1 MTVFISRQVKASWGI
16 PCNQNTDGILWV
28 GKGFV
33 KRLSGQFGKKID
45 SEILAAITAG
55 RGDRYGRFWVDL
67 ETRTVTMMIDEASEN
82 KYKQVE
88 F

>member
-1 MTVFISRQVKASWGI
+1 MTVFISRQVKASWGF
-16 PCNQNTDGILWV
+16 PCNQNTDGILWA

-55 RGDRYGRFWVDL
+55 RGDRYGRFWIDL